1 MSRLFVW
8 LHWEQSVVRSQR
20 MKERTR
26 LFQWN
31 SPAIGR
37 RGHRR
42 RPGLAEAAGSEQ
54 ARSAPGRVPMT
65 GVLIV
70 NKPSSMTSRAVVDR
84 VARCIPGA
92 KVGHAGTLDPL
103 ASGVLIV
110 CIGSATRLVEMLL
123 QLSKS
128 YRTVV
133 RLGARSDTLD
143 ADGRIEVETSPRV
156 PSELN
161 VQEVLHPFLGNV
173 AQQPPDYS
181 ALKVKGRRAYD
192 LARAGQ
198 AVKLTPRVVR
208 IDRLVVLR
216 YDWPQLEVEIDC
228 GSGTYIRSIA
238 RDVGEALGCGGY
250 VETLI
255 RTRNRPVHP
264 RSGGAGSSLTLSTR
278 LDRSTHAPGARCH
291 FRVCLGLPSIVFRS
305 KLSPRAEDSG
315 CGTCMSG
322 PSPKASLRC

>member
-1 MSRLFVW
+1 V
-8 LHWEQSVVRSQR
+8 E
-20 MKERTR
+20 TR
-26 LFQWN
+26 AVDEGPNQT
-31 SPAIGR
+31 R
-37 RGHRR
+37 R
-42 RPGLAEAAGSEQ
+42 
-54 ARSAPGRVPMT
+54 APMLS

-70 NKPSSMTSRAVVDR
+70 NKPSGMTSRDVVDR
-84 VARCIPGA
+84 VVRFVPGA

-110 CIGSATRLVEMLL
+110 CIGSATRLVEMLH

-133 RLGARSDTLD
+133 QLGARSDTLD

-156 PSELN
+156 PSERA
-161 VQEVLHPFLGNV
+161 VGDVLPPFLGQV

-198 AVKLTPRVVR
+198 VVELTPRMVQ
-208 IDRLVVLR
+208 IDRLVMLR
-216 YDWPQLEVEIDC
+216 YDWPLLELEIDC

-250 VETLI
+250 VQTLI
-255 RTRNRPVHP
+255 RTRVGPFILDQAVDP
-264 RSGGAGSSLTLSTR
+264 RTLSADSIDRHTR
-278 LDRSTHAPGARCH
+278 SALDALPDLPRATLDRVQIEAVVQGR
-291 FRVCLGLPSIVFRS
+291 RLWVRDLPDQTIPEGQVAM
-305 KLSPRAEDSG
+305 LDPAGNLVALAEHNPREG
-315 CGTCMSG
+315 WLQ
-322 PSPKASLRC
+322 PRKVLI